1 MRTHEHDSAITYPK
15 LFFLFFLL
23 RRGRDTPPFF
33 CGVDRH
39 GVGGGEDG
47 RGREREKDSQ
57 WETVG
62 VRGGGKRRRFS
73 HLVNGILA
81 GWESGVLGIGRMG
94 V

>member
-15 LFFLFFLL
+15 LFFFFVEKGE
-23 RRGRDTPPFF
+23 RHPPFF

-39 GVGGGEDG
+39 GVGGGEGGRRDG

-81 GWESGVLGIGRMG
+81 GWEEF
-94 V
+94 